1 MMAALPAQ
9 KSAILRKLVETA
21 PCRVVASL
29 QQALAETSDD
39 SALGS
44 VRRLVDAEIDDRSFR
59 GAVLSPVAPMF
70 IGPGNSARALT
81 FPDRALS
88 LIWRGLKTVEG
99 AAISEALDARGLTEK
114 PRGWDDSYDR
124 LAAAAARGLRDR
136 INDDFRVAAEVC
148 DIARPDGAA
157 ALANCLEIAPVVRR
171 ATGKLPVWIAHASS
185 ETAAAARVAYS
196 DAVNISEDA
205 GPRFFEMLAAQLDQP
220 WMVLRIISAV
230 MDRPTERYMAD
241 TELASFVVKV
251 MDDIELTIVAV
262 DNLDLDGG
270 AAAGQFAASATEI
283 AVSQIAEIETNFE
296 MSRERGWGNRVQKQ
310 RLRLAAVVE
319 SQLRAAEAATLD
331 ALPMHTTRL
340 HGVQRTLPL
349 LDSPPDPLR
358 INRARTL
365 LVFVKDLRTAANYGG
380 FSTTRIKLIDKLSE
394 YLANYIEDVL
404 GLMRSGEAG
413 DLANASAFLEVLADF
428 SDHVAGDKA
437 GELVRRRAHAALS
450 AQPAVSTQNQ

>member
-1 MMAALPAQ
+1 MTALPAH

-21 PCRVVASL
+21 PCKVVASL
-29 QQALAETSDD
+29 QQALAQTTDD
-39 SALGS
+39 SALGC
-44 VRRLVDAEIDDRSFR
+44 VRRLVDVEIADRAFR

-70 IGPGNSARALT
+70 DGPGNSAHALT
-81 FPDRALS
+81 FPNRALS

-99 AAISEALDARGLTEK
+99 AAMSEALHARGLIEK
-114 PRGWDDSYDR
+114 TRGWDESYDR
-124 LAAAAARGLRDR
+124 LATAAALGLRDR
-136 INDDFRVAAEVC
+136 QNADFRLAAEVC
-148 DIARPDGAA
+148 DSARPDGAA
-157 ALANCLEIAPVVRR
+157 ALASCLEIAPVVRC
-171 ATGKLPVWIAHASS
+171 ATGKLSVWIVHASS

-196 DAVNISEDA
+196 DAVDISEDA
-205 GPRFFEMLAAQLDQP
+205 GPRFFEMLAAQLAHP

-230 MDRPTERYMAD
+230 MERPTERYMAD
-241 TELASFVVKV
+241 TELAGFVVKA
-251 MDDIELTIVAV
+251 MDDIELTIVAI

-296 MSRERGWGNRVQKQ
+296 LNRERGWGNRVQKQ

-331 ALPMHTTRL
+331 ALPMHPTRL

-365 LVFVKDLRTAANYGG
+365 LVFVTDLRTAANYGG
-380 FSTTRIKLIDKLSE
+380 FSTARSKLIDKLAE
-394 YLANYIEDVL
+394 FLANYVEDVL
-404 GLMRSGEAG
+404 GLIRSGEAG
-413 DLANASAFLEVLADF
+413 DLANAGAFLEVLADF

-437 GELVRRRAHAALS
+437 GELVRRRAQAALS
-450 AQPAVSTQNQ
+450 AQPAVRAQN

>member
-1 MMAALPAQ
+1 MAALSAH
-9 KSAILRKLVETA
+9 KSAILHKLVETA
-21 PCRVVASL
+21 PCKVVASL
-29 QQALAETSDD
+29 QQALAQTTED
-39 SALGS
+39 SALGC
-44 VRRLVDAEIDDRSFR
+44 VRRLVDAEIADRTFR

-70 IGPGNSARALT
+70 AGPGNSPRTLT
-81 FPDRALS
+81 FPNRALS

-99 AAISEALDARGLTEK
+99 ATILEAQDACGLIEK
-114 PRGWDDSYDR
+114 TRGWDDSYDR
-124 LAAAAARGLRDR
+124 LAAAAALGLRDR
-136 INDDFRVAAEVC
+136 ENDDFRLAAEVC
-148 DIARPDGAA
+148 DSARPEGAA
-157 ALANCLEIAPVVRR
+157 ALASCLEIASVVRR
-171 ATGKLPVWIAHASS
+171 ATGKLPVWIAHASG
-185 ETAAAARVAYS
+185 ETAAAARLAYN
-196 DAVNISEDA
+196 DAVDISEDA
-205 GPRFFEMLAAQLDQP
+205 GPRFFEMLAAQLAHP

-230 MDRPTERYMAD
+230 MERPTERYMAD
-241 TELASFVVKV
+241 TELAGFVVKV
-251 MDDIELTIVAV
+251 MDDIEVTIVAI

-296 MSRERGWGNRVQKQ
+296 MSRKRGWGNRVQKQ

-349 LDSPPDPLR
+349 LDDPPDPLR
-358 INRARTL
+358 VNRARTL
-365 LVFVKDLRTAANYGG
+365 LVFVEDLRTAANYGG
-380 FSTTRIKLIDKLSE
+380 FSTARSKLIDKLAE
-394 YLANYIEDVL
+394 YLANYVEDVL

-413 DLANASAFLEVLADF
+413 DLANAGAFLEVLADL

-450 AQPAVSTQNQ
+450 AQPAVRA

>member
-1 MMAALPAQ
+1 MMAALPAH

-44 VRRLVDAEIDDRSFR
+44 VRRLVDAEIADRSFR
-59 GAVLSPVAPMF
+59 GDVLSPVAPMF
-70 IGPGNSARALT
+70 IGHGNGARAPT
-81 FPDRALS
+81 FPNRALS

-99 AAISEALDARGLTEK
+99 AAISEALDARALVEK
-114 PRGWDDSYDR
+114 TRGWDDSYDR
-124 LAAAAARGLRDR
+124 LAAAAAQGLRDR
-136 INDDFRVAAEVC
+136 INDDFRIAAEVC
-148 DIARPDGAA
+148 DNADPDGAA
-157 ALANCLEIAPVVRR
+157 TLVSCLEIAPVVRR

-185 ETAAAARVAYS
+185 ETAAAARVAYN
-196 DAVNISEDA
+196 DAVNISDDA
-205 GPRFFEMLAAQLDQP
+205 GPRFFAMLAAQLAHP

-230 MDRPTERYMAD
+230 MERPNERYMAD
-241 TELASFVVKV
+241 TELAGFVVKV
-251 MDDIELTIVAV
+251 MDDIELTIVAI

-296 MSRERGWGNRVQKQ
+296 MSRKRGWGNRVQKQ

-319 SQLRAAEAATLD
+319 GQLRAAKAATLD
-331 ALPMHTTRL
+331 VLPMHATRL

-349 LDSPPDPLR
+349 LDSPPDPLGV
-358 INRARTL
+358 NRARTL
-365 LVFVKDLRTAANYGG
+365 LVFVEDLRTAANYGG
-380 FSTTRIKLIDKLSE
+380 FSTARIKLIDKLSE
-394 YLANYIEDVL
+394 YLANYVEDVL
-404 GLMRSGEAG
+404 GLMRSEEAG

-437 GELVRRRAHAALS
+437 GELVRRRAQAALS
-450 AQPAVSTQNQ
+450 AQPAVRTQN